1 MFSHCG
7 FNLNAF
13 DYYWDY
19 THHWPVIP
27 LVLLLRIHSLQTL
40 RMAYFDW
47 FVTVILFICEQVY
60 GGTRGQ
66 PWVSFLKRH
75 HLPCFL
81 RWDLSP
87 SESSLVRLDWL
98 ASELQGSTSLHL
110 AALGLEACTTSMP
123 HLFTWDQTQ
132 VLMLSQQVL
141 CQLNNLPSLPE
152 FFIFQML
159 NCYMCFKYVNSGFP
173 FLICETFNRDV

>member
-27 LVLLLRIHSLQTL
+27 LVLLLRIHPHSLQTL
-40 RMAYFDW
+40 RMAYFYW
-47 FVTVILFICEQVY
+47 FATVILFICEQVY
-60 GGTRGQ
+60 VGVRGQ

-87 SESSLVRLDWL
+87 SGSSLVRLGWL
-98 ASELQGSTSLHL
+98 ATEPQGSTSLHL
-110 AALGLEACTTSMP
+110 AALGLEAVPPPCPTFLHGIKPKSLCFRSKFFVNWTISP
-123 HLFTWDQTQ
+123 A
-132 VLMLSQQVL
+132 SQS
-141 CQLNNLPSLPE
+141 SLYSR
-152 FFIFQML
+152 
-159 NCYMCFKYVNSGFP
+159 C
-173 FLICETFNRDV
+173 